1 MRSDP
6 HASFRP
12 AMAPSL
18 TRSRPRLSAG
28 LRRLPGGALLVAG
41 LLVWPLPLP
50 TPARA
55 ESGMGAI
62 VRAFCLTAFQTE
74 MSQAGK
80 RPPEG
85 MANFACGCVAD
96 RIEAG
101 SSLDAARRDCRELTA
116 RRYPI

>member
-1 MRSDP
+1 MP
-6 HASFRP
+6 
-12 AMAPSL
+12 
-18 TRSRPRLSAG
+18 
-28 LRRLPGGALLVAG
+28 VQ
-41 LLVWPLPLP
+41 
-50 TPARA
+50 A

-62 VRAFCLTAFQTE
+62 VRAFCLTAFQSE

-96 RIEAG
+96 RIEGG
-101 SSLDAARRDCRELTA
+101 SSLDAARRACRELTA

>member
-1 MRSDP
+1 MTPPSLSRCRP
-6 HASFRP
+6 GRP
-12 AMAPSL
+12 AWMH
-18 TRSRPRLSAG
+18 RH
-28 LRRLPGGALLVAG
+28 PGRALLLAG
-41 LLVWPLPLP
+41 LLAWPLQAP
-50 TPARA
+50 TPVRA

-62 VRAFCLTAFQTE
+62 VRAFCLTAFQSE

-101 SSLDAARRDCRELTA
+101 GSLDAARRDCRELTA

>member
-1 MRSDP
+1 
-6 HASFRP
+6 
-12 AMAPSL
+12 MAPPSL
-18 TRSRPRLSAG
+18 TRSRPPAWI
-28 LRRLPGGALLVAG
+28 RRHPGRALLLAG
-41 LLVWPLPLP
+41 LLAWPLQPP
-50 TPARA
+50 APARA

-62 VRAFCLTAFQTE
+62 VRAFCLTAFQSE

-96 RIEAG
+96 RIEGG